1 MKYIPIALFT
11 VTPLLTQSFTV
22 LPSRGASSS
31 VLTTPLYAKIGVFCS
46 SSTGNTDTVSEYIA
60 KALKECDQDVICEE
74 IGDTSEDELLGQD
87 SIIVG
92 APTWH
97 TGADEQRSGTSWDEW
112 LYDTLPKLDLSGKR
126 VAVFGLGDQESYSD
140 YYCDAAGELYDL
152 FEAKGAKMYGF
163 TSTEGYNHE
172 ASKAE
177 RDGMFVGAMFD
188 EDNQYDESEGRA
200 KAWVEQLKSEGFM
213 E

>member
-1 MKYIPIALFT
+1 MKYIPILLFT
-11 VTPLLTQSFTV
+11 TNSLLTKAFTIV
-22 LPSRGASSS
+22 PSRDSTSFL
-31 VLTTPLYAKIGVFCS
+31 LTTPLYAKIGIFCS
-46 SSTGNTDTVSEYIA
+46 SSTGNTETVSEYIA
-60 KALKECDQDVICEE
+60 KALGDCDQDVICQD
-74 IGDTSEDELLGQD
+74 IGDTTEDELLSQD

-97 TGADEQRSGTSWDEW
+97 TDADEKRSGTNWDDW
-112 LYDTLPKLDLSGKR
+112 LYDTLPKIDLSGKR

-152 FEAKGAKMYGF
+152 FVAKGAKMYGF
-163 TSTEGYNHE
+163 TSTEGYNHQ

-177 RDGMFVGAMFD
+177 RDGIFVGAMFD

-200 KAWVEQLKSEGFM
+200 KSWVEQLKSEGFM